1 MNQKTK
7 EKMDFWLSQ
16 HPESTHPLDEKR
28 KFSFVLELYL
38 NHDNVQF
45 EDLYESFRRSHPTYD
60 EKSSRELCEK
70 WDVEIANLKR
80 FAEYLL
86 DEEKV

>member
-7 EKMDFWLSQ
+7 EKMDFWLCQ
-16 HPESTHPLDEKR
+16 HPESTHPLDENR

-45 EDLYESFRRSHPTYD
+45 EDLYESFRCSHPTYD

>member
-1 MNQKTK
+1 MDKETK

-16 HPESTHPLDEKR
+16 HPESTHPLDEMR
-28 KFSFVLELYL
+28 KFRFVLEFYQ

-45 EDLYESFRRSHPTYD
+45 EDLYESFRHSHPTYD
-60 EKSSRELCEK
+60 EQYSRELCQK

-86 DEEKV
+86 DEE

>member
-1 MNQKTK
+1 MDKETK

-28 KFSFVLELYL
+28 KFRFVLELYL
-38 NHDNVQF
+38 NHDNIQI
-45 EDLYESFRRSHPTYD
+45 EDLYESFRHSHPTYD
-60 EKSSRELCEK
+60 EQYSRELCQK

-86 DEEKV
+86 DEE